1 MGFADDNFE
10 MGKAR
15 KEHDPMKKKI
25 MLYMVKCEKKLKE
38 RKRKGKHLLFCM
50 DWLEVFMS
58 EFS

>member
-25 MLYMVKCEKKLKE
+25 MLYMVKGEKKLKE

-50 DWLEVFMS
+50 D
-58 EFS
+58 